1 MSAEVAADDEA
12 GEQTKV
18 GRWRDEEERGNSLV
32 LRLTLLLARLAGRRL
47 TRAMLFVVTFYYALF
62 ARSAKRAT
70 REFLARV
77 GEPMGFRRVHR
88 QLFRFAEVALDA
100 SYFLKGETGRFEFSR
115 DGHEHLVGLVREGKG
130 ALLLGAHLGSF
141 YAMRAA
147 SADFEIPVYPLVH
160 TANAKRINAL
170 FRALAPE
177 MAERVIEI
185 DEGDMSFMLRV
196 RELVEQGAL
205 VALLADRV
213 PESGHVAE
221 VDFLGGKALLPT
233 GPYLLASALRCP
245 VFFTVGI
252 YRAPN
257 RYELHCEPF
266 AERVVLKRGARQEA
280 AREYAARYAERLE
293 HYARSAPDNWF
304 NFFHFWVAK

>member
-1 MSAEVAADDEA
+1 MSATPE
-12 GEQTKV
+12 V
-18 GRWRDEEERGNSLV
+18 GRWREKDERGNDLV
-32 LRLTLLLARLAGRRL
+32 LRLTLGLARIAGRRL
-47 TRAMLFVVTFYYALF
+47 THVLLWVVTLYYALF
-62 ARSAKRAT
+62 ARDARRHT
-70 REFLARV
+70 RDFLRRV
-77 GEPMGFRRVHR
+77 GEPTSLRRVHL

-100 SYFLKGETGRFEFSR
+100 TYFLRGETARFEFTR
-115 DGHEHLVGLVREGKG
+115 DGHEHLEALARQGKG

-147 SADFEIPVYPLVH
+147 SADWDIPVYPLVH

-170 FRALAPE
+170 YRALSPE
-177 MAERVIEI
+177 MAERLVEI
-185 DEGDMSFMLRV
+185 DEGDMRFMLRV

-221 VDFLGGKALLPT
+221 VPFLGGTALLPT
-233 GPYLLASALRCP
+233 GPYMLASTLRCP
-245 VFFTVGI
+245 VFFAAGV

-257 RYELHCEPF
+257 RYELHCEPL
-266 AERVVLKRGARQEA
+266 AERVVLKRGARQESA
-280 AREYAARYAERLE
+280 VEYAALYAERLE

-304 NFFHFWVAK
+304 NFFEFWKTP

>member
-1 MSAEVAADDEA
+1 MSGDEA
-12 GEQTKV
+12 SKA

-32 LRLTLLLARLAGRRL
+32 LRITLGLAWLAGRRV
-47 TRAMLFVVTFYYALF
+47 TRALLFVVSFYYALF
-62 ARSAKRAT
+62 AGSARRAT
-70 REFLARV
+70 RDFLRRV
-77 GEPMGFRRVHR
+77 GEPTGFWRVQR
-88 QLFRFAEVALDA
+88 QLFRFSEVALDA
-100 SYFLKGETGRFEFSR
+100 VYFLKGETGRFEFSR
-115 DGHEHLVGLVREGKG
+115 DGHEHLEALVREGKG
-130 ALLLGAHLGSF
+130 ALLLGGHIGSF

-170 FRALAPE
+170 FRAIAPE

-185 DEGDMSFMLRV
+185 DEGDMRFMLRV

-233 GPYLLASALRCP
+233 GPYLLASTLRCP
-245 VFFTVGI
+245 VFFTAGI

-304 NFFHFWVAK
+304 NFFQFWVAK

>member
-1 MSAEVAADDEA
+1 MSEE
-12 GEQTKV
+12 ESKV

-32 LRLTLLLARLAGRRL
+32 LRLTLGLAQLAGRRL

-70 REFLARV
+70 REFLTRV
-77 GEPMGFRRVHR
+77 GEPTGFWRVHR

-100 SYFLKGETGRFEFSR
+100 IYFLKGETARFEFTR
-115 DGHEHLVGLVREGKG
+115 EGHEHLEQLVREGKG
-130 ALLLGAHLGSF
+130 ALLLGAHMGSF
-141 YAMRAA
+141 YAMRAS

-160 TANAKRINAL
+160 TQNAKRINAL

-185 DEGDMSFMLRV
+185 DEGDMRFMLRV
-196 RELVEQGAL
+196 RELIEQGAL

-213 PESGHVAE
+213 PESGNVAE

-233 GPYLLASALRCP
+233 GPYLLASTLRCP
-245 VFFTVGI
+245 VFFTAGI
-252 YRAPN
+252 YRAPK

-266 AERVVLKRGARQEA
+266 AEKVVLKRGARQEA
-280 AREYAARYAERLE
+280 AREYATRYAERLE

-304 NFFHFWVAK
+304 NFFEFWKPT